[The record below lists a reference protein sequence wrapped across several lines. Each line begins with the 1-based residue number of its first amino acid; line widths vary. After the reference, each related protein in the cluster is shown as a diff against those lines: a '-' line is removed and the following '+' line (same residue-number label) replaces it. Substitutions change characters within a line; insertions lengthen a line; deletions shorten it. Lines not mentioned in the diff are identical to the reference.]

1 MFDYKGQLELLITS
15 YGLLGVL
22 ARADLEEVEVL
33 DILVNRGDIDLED
46 FFFQD
51 MLYPNIYGQCHRFRP
66 ISQTTIELLFN
77 SG

>member
-22 ARADLEEVEVL
+22 DRVDLEEVDVL
-33 DILVNRGDIDLED
+33 DILVNRGDIELDD

-51 MLYPNIYGQCHRFRP
+51 VP
-66 ISQTTIELLFN
+66 IDMIDN
-77 SG
+77 NN

>member
-22 ARADLEEVEVL
+22 DRVDLEEVDVL
-33 DILVNRGDIDLED
+33 DILINRGDIELDD

-51 MLYPNIYGQCHRFRP
+51 VP
-66 ISQTTIELLFN
+66 IDMIDN
-77 SG
+77 DN

>member
-51 MLYPNIYGQCHRFRP
+51 MP
-66 ISQTTIELLFN
+66 IEMMDN
-77 SG
+77 DN

>member
-22 ARADLEEVEVL
+22 DRVDLEEVDVL
-33 DILVNRGDIDLED
+33 DILVNRGDIELDD

-51 MLYPNIYGQCHRFRP
+51 V
-66 ISQTTIELLFN
+66 TIDMIDN
-77 SG
+77 DN

>member
-22 ARADLEEVEVL
+22 DRVDLEEVDVL
-33 DILVNRGDIDLED
+33 DILVNRGDIELDD

-51 MLYPNIYGQCHRFRP
+51 LP
-66 ISQTTIELLFN
+66 IDMIDN
-77 SG
+77 DN

>member
-22 ARADLEEVEVL
+22 ARVDLEEVDVLDIDLEEVDVL

-51 MLYPNIYGQCHRFRP
+51 LP
-66 ISQTTIELLFN
+66 IDSIDNEN
-77 SG
+77 

>member
-22 ARADLEEVEVL
+22 AKVDLEEVDVL
-33 DILVNRGDIDLED
+33 DILVNRGDVDLED

-51 MLYPNIYGQCHRFRP
+51 SP
-66 ISQTTIELLFN
+66 IDSDT
-77 SG
+77 

>member
-22 ARADLEEVEVL
+22 DRVDLEEVDVL
-33 DILVNRGDIDLED
+33 DILVNRGDIELDD

-51 MLYPNIYGQCHRFRP
+51 VP
-66 ISQTTIELLFN
+66 IEMMDN
-77 SG
+77 NN

>member
-22 ARADLEEVEVL
+22 DRVDLEEVDVL
-33 DILVNRGDIDLED
+33 DILVNRGDIELDD

-51 MLYPNIYGQCHRFRP
+51 VP
-66 ISQTTIELLFN
+66 IDMTDN
-77 SG
+77 DN

>member
-22 ARADLEEVEVL
+22 ARVDLEEVDVL

-51 MLYPNIYGQCHRFRP
+51 LP
-66 ISQTTIELLFN
+66 IDSVDNEN
-77 SG
+77 

>member
-22 ARADLEEVEVL
+22 ARVDLEEVEVL

-51 MLYPNIYGQCHRFRP
+51 VP
-66 ISQTTIELLFN
+66 IDMMDN
-77 SG
+77 DN

>member
-22 ARADLEEVEVL
+22 DRVDLEEVDVL
-33 DILVNRGDIDLED
+33 DILVNRGDIELDD

-51 MLYPNIYGQCHRFRP
+51 VP
-66 ISQTTIELLFN
+66 IDMIDN
-77 SG
+77 DN

>member
-15 YGLLGVL
+15 YGLFGVL

-51 MLYPNIYGQCHRFRP
+51 MP
-66 ISQTTIELLFN
+66 IEMMDN
-77 SG
+77 DN

>member
-22 ARADLEEVEVL
+22 DRVDLEEVDVL
-33 DILVNRGDIDLED
+33 DILVNRGDIELDD

-51 MLYPNIYGQCHRFRP
+51 VP
-66 ISQTTIELLFN
+66 IEMMDN
-77 SG
+77 DN

>member
-22 ARADLEEVEVL
+22 ARVDLEEVDVL

-51 MLYPNIYGQCHRFRP
+51 LP
-66 ISQTTIELLFN
+66 IDFIDNEN
-77 SG
+77 

>member
-22 ARADLEEVEVL
+22 ARVDLEEVDVL
-33 DILVNRGDIDLED
+33 DIPVNRGDIDLED

-51 MLYPNIYGQCHRFRP
+51 LP
-66 ISQTTIELLFN
+66 IDSIDNEN
-77 SG
+77 

>member
-22 ARADLEEVEVL
+22 ARVDLEEVEVL
-33 DILVNRGDIDLED
+33 DILVNRGNIDLED

-51 MLYPNIYGQCHRFRP
+51 L
-66 ISQTTIELLFN
+66 TIDFIDNEN
-77 SG
+77 

>member
-22 ARADLEEVEVL
+22 SKVDLEEVDVL

-51 MLYPNIYGQCHRFRP
+51 SP
-66 ISQTTIELLFN
+66 IDSDT
-77 SG
+77 

>member
-22 ARADLEEVEVL
+22 DRVDLEEVDVL
-33 DILVNRGDIDLED
+33 DILVNRGDIELDD

-51 MLYPNIYGQCHRFRP
+51 VP
-66 ISQTTIELLFN
+66 IEMIDN
-77 SG
+77 DN

>member
-22 ARADLEEVEVL
+22 ARVDLEEVDVL

-51 MLYPNIYGQCHRFRP
+51 LP
-66 ISQTTIELLFN
+66 IDSIDNEN
-77 SG
+77 

>member
-22 ARADLEEVEVL
+22 AKVDLEEVDVL
-33 DILVNRGDIDLED
+33 DILVNRGDVDLED

-51 MLYPNIYGQCHRFRP
+51 LP
-66 ISQTTIELLFN
+66 IDSDT
-77 SG
+77 